1 VVSYKV
7 NRDGS
12 PWYGLLD
19 DRLKSVYY
27 GPANHIRLIPSFE
40 LAPLSPHVPP
50 SAKRLEVHLDE
61 QIVIAYEWN
70 IPVFMSRAA
79 TGGKFSNGDFTTPK
93 GRHIIYSK
101 RGSRH
106 MAAGDRAAANSY
118 DLPGIPWI
126 SYITEDG
133 IAFHGTYWHND
144 FGHPRS
150 HGCVNLSP

>member
-1 VVSYKV
+1 
-7 NRDGS
+7 
-12 PWYGLLD
+12 
-19 DRLKSVYY
+19 LKSVYY